1 MATPSTS
8 STTGRTAEAVAAAAA
23 PGPLSPPAS
32 FGTWCRRYGS
42 VYSALWRNSLIREM
56 GFQIN
61 FLLWLGVELLWFAL
75 QLGFNSVVYLH
86 TDRIGDWTKWEVV
99 MLIGASH
106 FTQQI
111 FQTVFLVNCAQL
123 SELVH
128 AGKMDFM
135 MLFPINTRFLVSVR
149 HVDLGGLFSAASGLA
164 VVVYAGH
171 QLNLSP
177 SAAQVAGSVVLCG
190 AAVLVH
196 YSLMFLMATISFWT
210 VRAQGL
216 VMAYY
221 NLFSIARVPD
231 TAFRGASRVIF
242 TLAVPMLLVASVP
255 VRVLAGKLASPAEIV
270 LLVTM
275 SVVCFLVSTVV
286 WRVALRRYS
295 SASS

>member
-1 MATPSTS
+1 MISPTP
-8 STTGRTAEAVAAAAA
+8 TTVTAAATNATATASA
-23 PGPLSPPAS
+23 P
-32 FGTWCRRYGS
+32 RRYLS
-42 VYSALWRNSLIREM
+42 VYAALWRNSLIREM
-56 GFQIN
+56 GFQVN

-75 QLGFNSVVYLH
+75 QLGFNSVIYRH
-86 TDRIGDWTKWEVV
+86 TETIGDWTKWEVV

-106 FTQQI
+106 FTQQV
-111 FQTVFLVNCAQL
+111 FQTIFLVNCAQL
-123 SELVH
+123 SDLVH

-149 HVDLGGLFSAASGLA
+149 HVDLGGIFSALSGLA
-164 VVVYAGH
+164 VVGYAAR
-171 QLNLSP
+171 QLQLTPSWTQVLGFFALS
-177 SAAQVAGSVVLCG
+177 A

-221 NLFSIARVPD
+221 NLFSIARIPD
-231 TAFRGASRVIF
+231 AAFRGLARTIF

-255 VRVLAGKLASPAEIV
+255 VKVLAAKLTSPSEV
-270 LLVTM
+270 FLLAVM
-275 SVVCFLVSTVV
+275 SVICFLVSTLV